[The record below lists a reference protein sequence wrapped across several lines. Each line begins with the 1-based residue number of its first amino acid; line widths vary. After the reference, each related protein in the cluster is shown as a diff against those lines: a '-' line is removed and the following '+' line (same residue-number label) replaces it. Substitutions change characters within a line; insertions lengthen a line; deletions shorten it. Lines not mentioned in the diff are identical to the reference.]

1 MKRFAAGNIIT
12 FGDIGSLPLNITKGI
27 AYKVE
32 FIHQMYATGIRND
45 IGDMIYNF
53 SGFVDVEEW
62 VYKNKNIHRG
72 TEVVLDSSGEL
83 YNVLGFEIEDGK
95 SNGRIVLDIKKSR

>member
-12 FGDIGSLPLNITKGI
+12 FGDIGCLPLNITKGI

-32 FIHQMYATGIRND
+32 FVHQMYATGIRND

-62 VYKNKNIHRG
+62 VYKNENIRRG
-72 TEVVLDSSGEL
+72 TEIEYNGEL

-95 SNGRIVLDIKKSR
+95 TNGRIVLDIKKSRI